1 MCVRACVCVFVPV
14 CVSER
19 EKEKGKTLKFV
30 VRVCVCV
37 HVCWVRV
44 KEREKEGNK
53 PSWRALTYMD
63 CYNFFSIQCMWRSS
77 ALLLSIPRVRV
88 GERERE
94 RERQRR
100 GEKEREII
108 VYLSLT
114 PDTLSLSLPTRSHS
128 LSLTLSLSLFWSEC
142 VSTQTV
148 SWILSPAFDSLC
160 NSATPTNG
168 HCSNFFKLVSKL
180 KKFLSEK
187 NPFLWR
193 LRATNSSRKEF
204 SHTFV
209 DTYFAPAGSYL
220 SSAMSH
226 SSISDN
232 HSTEK

>member
-1 MCVRACVCVFVPV
+1 MHVTEFGFVTLYPTCAC
-14 CVSER
+14 E
-19 EKEKGKTLKFV
+19 
-30 VRVCVCV
+30 
-37 HVCWVRV
+37 
-44 KEREKEGNK
+44 
-53 PSWRALTYMD
+53 
-63 CYNFFSIQCMWRSS
+63 
-77 ALLLSIPRVRV
+77 

-94 RERQRR
+94 TEERRER
-100 GEKEREII
+100 EREII

-114 PDTLSLSLPTRSHS
+114 PDTLSLFQRVLTHS
-128 LSLTLSLSLFWSEC
+128 LSLSLFWSEC

-168 HCSNFFKLVSKL
+168 HCSSFFKFVSKL

-187 NPFLWR
+187 NPFLWH
-193 LRATNSSRKEF
+193 LRATNSRRKAF
-204 SHTFV
+204 STKFV